1 MAFTKSALW
10 ALILLAGCS
19 GNPIGTAGGGGG
31 GGGGGGTTDIVPVEV
46 AKNLRAITYDPTGAG
61 TLKVN
66 MDGLTAS
73 PLVAT
78 FVRAPTLD
86 VAGYRAFT
94 YQETGLQRS
103 HLALVSE
110 NARGN
115 LEAGV
120 VADGGQFNRHFG
132 GGRFA
137 RVDTFSRPT
146 VRQGVETGQFS
157 YAGTYAGVFLPGP
170 NSDTSPQLP
179 DGLQPNVPLRT
190 QGDVLINANFAND
203 LVNGGVENR
212 VLLDDKGA
220 VLTALDGI
228 TFPAT
233 AIDSDGQFLGDVEF
247 QGKPDT
253 SIGSVGGIFGGIGAS
268 DVAGVIVI
276 NPISGNNGIW
286 EYGVFNLPRCDL
298 AGASP
303 ICAPR

>member
-1 MAFTKSALW
+1 
-10 ALILLAGCS
+10 
-19 GNPIGTAGGGGG
+19 
-31 GGGGGGTTDIVPVEV
+31 VPVEV
-46 AKNLRAITYDPTGAG
+46 AKNLRAINYDPTGPG

-78 FVRAPTLD
+78 FVRAPKLD
-86 VAGYRAFT
+86 IAGYRAFT

-132 GGRFA
+132 GGHFA
-137 RVDTFSRPT
+137 RVDTFTRPT
-146 VRQGVETGQFS
+146 VRAGVETGQFS
-157 YAGTYAGVFLPGP
+157 YAGTYAGVFLPGDL
-170 NSDTSPQLP
+170 STTSPQLP

-190 QGDVLINANFAND
+190 QGDALINANFAND
-203 LVNGGVENR
+203 LVNGGVANR

-220 VLTALDGI
+220 QIAQLDGI

-233 AIDSDGQFLGDVEF
+233 AIDSNGQFLGDVEF
-247 QGKPDT
+247 QGKPGT
-253 SIGSVGGIFGGIGAS
+253 SIGDVGGIFGGTGAS

-276 NPISGNNGIW
+276 NPISGNGDIW